1 MLLQLCQL
9 LEDSRYATYVHE
21 SAYGFPALVTLHLL
35 GLGSSVGILVWFDL
49 RLIGVVFAGSPASY
63 LYRRLF
69 PWIAAG
75 FSVAFASG
83 VALFVPY
90 ATSAYGNGYFRIK
103 LAAIGVAAINAGIY
117 HLWIERPALP
127 GRRRAERLAGAISL
141 LCWAT
146 VVLAGRLMSY
156 TMF

>member
-1 MLLQLCQL
+1 MLLQFCQL

-49 RLIGVVFAGSPASY
+49 RLLGVVFADSPAPH

-75 FSVAFASG
+75 FFMAFASG

-103 LAAIGVAAINAGIY
+103 LAAMGVAALNAGVY
-117 HLWIERPALP
+117 HVWTERTASY
-127 GRRRAERLAGAISL
+127 GRPRAERLAGAVSL

-146 VVLAGRLMSY
+146 VILAGRLMSY